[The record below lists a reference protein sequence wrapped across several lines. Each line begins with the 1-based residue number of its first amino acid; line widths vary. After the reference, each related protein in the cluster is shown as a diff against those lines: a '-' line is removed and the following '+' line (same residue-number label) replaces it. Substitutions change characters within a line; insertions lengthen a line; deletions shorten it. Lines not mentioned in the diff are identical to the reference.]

1 MRVHVCLARRE
12 GYLRDRKK
20 KTKIRT
26 IFLACIF
33 HLFSFFRFRTVA
45 RTASIRGVLSEARNV
60 ACRARP
66 RPDSGVVLRESARV

>member
-20 KTKIRT
+20 KNKDPDDFPRLHFPSLFFFSLSYSRAYGKI
-26 IFLACIF
+26 
-33 HLFSFFRFRTVA
+33 
-45 RTASIRGVLSEARNV
+45 LSEARNV